1 MTLQRLDVLDNTWY
15 PIIWIAAIFNGLL
28 VGAAGVVVT
37 AILAKYPGN
46 DRLRRTAVF
55 SLFMLALV
63 PVLALMLEE
72 WIYAYAI
79 VLLTLGTAT
88 VCTRW
93 YWRHDAF
100 VKRASPRIIR
110 VGLALV
116 VVAAVTTEG
125 GTWLQERTGT
135 ARLPPAAPSAPNV
148 LLIVVDTL
156 RSDHL
161 SSYGYSRQTSPAIDA
176 LAAQGVLFEN
186 AFSTASYTLPSHASI
201 LTGRFPTDHGV
212 KWNLDYRRP
221 KNPVPTLPLV
231 LQSQGYR
238 TAAFSANTIFFTREH
253 GFGRGFLH
261 FEDFF
266 HSVSD
271 MAWRTAYG
279 AIARRYA
286 RGPLG
291 LQDIPARK
299 LAVDVTRAAEGWMS
313 QDPERPFFVTMNFMD
328 VHGPYLP
335 PQPYRNQFSSTPDP
349 GGLVNFTTKIPTTL
363 TPAEVQ
369 SEIDAYDGGIA
380 YVDAEVSR
388 LMAWMSARPSS
399 RDLLVILTSDHGE
412 EFGEHGGFDHGRHLY
427 REVIQ
432 VPLIVWGPGRV
443 AEGMRVSRP
452 VTNAAIPATLMS
464 LLGADPAP
472 FLIPSL
478 QPLWDGTGTD
488 TPDPVSELAE
498 SGRSAAYSGALRSI
512 VSGPWHCIEEEDG
525 SYELFAWLTDR
536 KEAHNLA
543 SPEAG
548 RAATGACL
556 AQIR

>member
-1 MTLQRLDVLDNTWY
+1 M
-15 PIIWIAAIFNGLL
+15 
-28 VGAAGVVVT
+28 
-37 AILAKYPGN
+37 
-46 DRLRRTAVF
+46 
-55 SLFMLALV
+55 
-63 PVLALMLEE
+63 
-72 WIYAYAI
+72 
-79 VLLTLGTAT
+79 
-88 VCTRW
+88 
-93 YWRHDAF
+93 
-100 VKRASPRIIR
+100 
-110 VGLALV
+110 
-116 VVAAVTTEG
+116 
-125 GTWLQERTGT
+125 GT

-176 LAAQGVLFEN
+176 LAAQGVLFEH

-299 LAVDVTRAAEGWMS
+299 LAVDVRGAAEEWIS
-313 QDPERPFFVTMNFMD
+313 QDHERPFFVTMNFMD

-363 TPAEVQ
+363 TADEVQ

-388 LMAWMSARPSS
+388 LLAWMSARPSS
-399 RDLLVILTSDHGE
+399 RDLLVIVTSDHGE

-443 AEGMRVSRP
+443 AEGIRVSRP

-512 VSGPWHCIEEEDG
+512 VSGPWHYIEEEDG

-548 RAATGACL
+548 RAAAGACL